1 MSNSLR
7 GRLNTLASSFA
18 SSVLEVIRGVSLDQ
32 LIAESSGGARKGGP
46 GAPVRAVQPTGAAPR
61 RRGRLPRR
69 SAGDIERVVE
79 RIVSLVKRHPGGLR
93 AEQIRDQ
100 LGLEAKEL
108 PRPLKEALDTGSL
121 QKSGQKRATT
131 YFVKTAGAGSKTTG
145 GRGTSRGGRGGA
157 RASSS
162 ARKARAAAS
171 GRTSAK
177 TSPKKVV
184 ESSDAVPVEQPAQ
197 GS

>member
-7 GRLNTLASSFA
+7 GRLNALASSFA

-32 LIAESSGGARKGGP
+32 LIAESSSGRARKGGP
-46 GAPVRAVQPTGAAPR
+46 AAPVRAAAPTGAGPR

-69 SAGDIERVVE
+69 SAGDIERVVD
-79 RIVSLVKRHPGGLR
+79 RIVGLLKRHPGGLR
-93 AEQIRDQ
+93 AEEIRDQ

-131 YFVKTAGAGSKTTG
+131 YFVKTAGGGSKTAG
-145 GRGTSRGGRGGA
+145 GRVARRGGRGGA
-157 RASSS
+157 RASAS
-162 ARKARAAAS
+162 ARKARA
-171 GRTSAK
+171 TSA
-177 TSPKKVV
+177 TGRASAKKVV
-184 ESSDAVPVEQPAQ
+184 ESSDAVAPEQPAQ